1 MQTKVLNWIA
11 GLFAVIVAVALAIHA
26 WGSFTGGSSPTAS
39 SKLERGAITV
49 QIRGLAYP
57 DGVRTVAVGTKVT
70 WTNDDGA
77 VHTVTAADRSFDSD
91 KKAQGETFSHTF
103 TSIGQYAY
111 TCTIHPFM
119 KGTITVVQ
127 PYGG

>member
-1 MQTKVLNWIA
+1 
-11 GLFAVIVAVALAIHA
+11 
-26 WGSFTGGSSPTAS
+26 
-39 SKLERGAITV
+39 V
-49 QIRGLAYP
+49 QMRGLAYP

-77 VHTVTAADRSFDSD
+77 VHTVTAADHSFDSG
-91 KKAQGETFSHTF
+91 KKSQGQTFSHTF
-103 TSIGQYAY
+103 TSIGQYTY